1 MKDLLS
7 FIIKNIVD
15 DPKEIEI
22 QQEIEGDQIKL
33 TVLVPQEQIGPII
46 GKGGKTIKAIKRILS
61 VKAQDQYFTLEVEE
75 KEKS

>member
-1 MKDLLS
+1 MKNLLS
-7 FIIKNIVD
+7 FIIENIVD

-22 QQEIEGDQIKL
+22 QEEVIDDQIRL
-33 TVLVPQEQIGPII
+33 TIFAPKEQIGPII

-75 KEKS
+75 RQAS

>member
-1 MKDLLS
+1 MKDLLN

-15 DPKEIEI
+15 NAEEID
-22 QQEIEGDQIKL
+22 IEEERDGDQVKL
-33 TVLVPQEQIGPII
+33 TIFAPSEQMGPII
-46 GKGGKTIKAIKRILS
+46 GKGGKTIKAIKRLLS

>member
-1 MKDLLS
+1 MKDLLE

-15 DPKEIEI
+15 NPKDIEI
-22 QQEIEGDQIKL
+22 RQEIEGEQIKL
-33 TVLVPQEQIGPII
+33 TVFAPQEQIGPII
-46 GKGGKTIKAIKRILS
+46 GKGGKTIKAIKRLLA